1 MLRPRPEAVALA
13 GELRRAGRVDL
24 GLVHVERRGRV
35 GHVELRN
42 LRFLNA
48 EDEPASAAL
57 ETAVDLVLL
66 DPEIEVGVL
75 RGGVVDHPRHA
86 GRRVFNSGLNLT
98 HLYQGR
104 ISFVDFMMARELG
117 LLGKIYRGHW
127 LGEDFD
133 LDLEETHEKPWI
145 AAVESWAIGGGCQL
159 LLVVDRAI
167 AERTAY
173 FNLPARREG
182 IVPGCANA
190 RLARLV
196 GERVARQAI
205 MFERAFPAD
214 SPEGALLCDR
224 LVEDTA
230 AMDAAIAEDAAQLTS
245 SGTVSAV
252 ANRKALRVALEPVD
266 AFRRYMAVYAREQAL
281 CMHSPALM
289 ANLERFWN
297 GRQRQV

>member
-1 MLRPRPEAVALA
+1 
-13 GELRRAGRVDL
+13 
-24 GLVHVERRGRV
+24 
-35 GHVELRN
+35 
-42 LRFLNA
+42 
-48 EDEPASAAL
+48 
-57 ETAVDLVLL
+57 
-66 DPEIEVGVL
+66 
-75 RGGVVDHPRHA
+75 
-86 GRRVFNSGLNLT
+86 
-98 HLYQGR
+98 
-104 ISFVDFMMARELG
+104 
-117 LLGKIYRGHW
+117 
-127 LGEDFD
+127 
-133 LDLEETHEKPWI
+133 
-145 AAVESWAIGGGCQL
+145 
-159 LLVVDRAI
+159 VDRVV
-167 AERTAY
+167 AERSAY

-182 IVPGCANA
+182 IIPGCANA

-252 ANRKALRVALEPVD
+252 ANRKALRAGLEPVD

-281 CMHSPALM
+281 CMQSPALI